1 MPYYRC
7 RLAVENGK
15 VFSRTFFASSPQSCK
30 NHFESQGYCILSIK
44 RDWKKTRIFLLS
56 GDKKALEKGFLSF
69 NQELVALLKAGY
81 TVLKS
86 LEIIISRIKNS
97 KLKEILILVKD
108 EIKKGSSL
116 SQAFVNHQKYFSTV
130 YIASL
135 MAGERG
141 GNLPE
146 TLSRYIRY
154 KKVILKTKTRIK
166 SALMYP
172 SLLIVFSFILLAILV
187 NFIIPRFSDLYMDFG
202 AELPLITQFLIGFS
216 MMVQRFF
223 YIFIILGVV
232 LVIVYIQ
239 MKKENKTQMWLD
251 RLKLYIPFGKKIWK
265 ESSISLFCRTLSLL
279 LSGGITLVHSVEIAN
294 TSVPN
299 RFLTHKLKDTPDYIK
314 NGESLSFSLSQSSFF
329 SPLALDM
336 IRIGETSA
344 NLEGMLY
351 DVADLYDDRV
361 QEKIDRFVSLIE
373 PAIIIF
379 MGVVVAG
386 MLLSVYLPIFNIIR
400 VAG

>member
-1 MPYYRC
+1 M
-7 RLAVENGK
+7 
-15 VFSRTFFASSPQSCK
+15 
-30 NHFESQGYCILSIK
+30 
-44 RDWKKTRIFLLS
+44 LS